1 MKIHARLFRAA
12 LCGMAVLILVVLSS
26 AQEIYV
32 RVVDVGAGECVV
44 VKAPGSDGK
53 DHFMVYDAGNYE
65 DNGKTAIEAIHE
77 IIPEGSMID
86 LLVLSH
92 SDSDHL
98 AAVPEIMDDY
108 HVKKVIHPGF
118 QRPTNTWK
126 AANQAILDEEAQDG
140 CKNVN
145 LDTVDVE
152 PGSTYKVGKAT
163 AVFVAGFHKPPA
175 DWGNLDDSEEKNA
188 GSIIIRLVYKGKS
201 ILICGDA
208 VGRHIDD
215 PDTACI
221 ASEKF
226 MVDNADAVNIDS
238 DVIIAPHHGAD
249 NGSSKAFI
257 AAVSPEYVIFSAGHK
272 FDHPR
277 KATAERYIAAGVSLQ
292 KMLRTDREDDESDKG
307 DKEWANGRKAGEK
320 DKPGDDDV
328 EVKISATG
336 QLTVQYRSP

>member
-1 MKIHARLFRAA
+1 MNKNARWFRAA
-12 LCGMAVLILVVLSS
+12 FIGLVAFSSVVLVT
-26 AQEIYV
+26 AQELYV

-53 DHFMVYDAGNYE
+53 DHYMVYDAGNYE
-65 DNGKTAIEAIHE
+65 DSGKTAIEAINE
-77 IIPEGSMID
+77 IIPAGSKID

-92 SDSDHL
+92 SDSDHI
-98 AAVPEIMDDY
+98 AAVPEIMDAY
-108 HVKKVIHPGF
+108 HVKRVIHAGY

-126 AANQAILDEEAQDG
+126 ESNQAILDEAAMDG
-140 CKNVN
+140 CKDVN
-145 LDTVDVE
+145 LALVDVA
-152 PGSTYKVGKAT
+152 PGSTYKIGKAT

-188 GSIIIRLVYKGKS
+188 GSIVIRLVYKGKS
-201 ILICGDA
+201 VLICGDA

-215 PDTACI
+215 PDDACI
-221 ASEKF
+221 AAEKF
-226 MVDNADAVNIDS
+226 MVDNADAVNLDS
-238 DVIIAPHHGAD
+238 DVIVAPHHGAD

-257 AAVSPEYVIFSAGHK
+257 NAVSPEYVIFSAGHK

-277 KATAERYIAAGVSLQ
+277 KSAAERYLAAGVSLQ

-307 DKEWANGRKAGEK
+307 DKEWAAGRKSGEK

-328 EVKISATG
+328 EVRISATG
-336 QLTVQYRSP
+336 QLTVKYLNP